1 MEARLGTAVHYTYK
15 QGAAQPMLPAR
26 ITQNSIR
33 RVLTVGFTL
42 VIALLLAAG
51 FFGLR
56 NLRAIQEN
64 AASLVN
70 EQLVSTRLIDE
81 IQRQQGT
88 LSAVFY
94 TLAPDPDVVDTE
106 RVLAQLDDAGSNI
119 ERVVVSMSASEEAP
133 LWRDL
138 KRASEA
144 FAAEAR
150 RLLELPDPPTLSSRE
165 LLRYHEEVLAVVA
178 KLVESSYQ
186 KANLAQNQI
195 RERSREL
202 VRDSLLLIGACL
214 VLAIVCATFT
224 VRVSAQLFR
233 EMEWQAGELSRVSWH
248 MLENQESAA
257 RRFSHE
263 LHDELGQS
271 LTAIKANLMGLGAV
285 LDANPAGRR
294 RLEDCVKL
302 VDEATSN
309 VRELSQLLRPTILD
323 DFGLDASLRWLCD
336 GFTERTGI
344 TVRYESDLG
353 GRLPEETET
362 HLFRIAQE
370 ALTNVARH
378 SGAREVEV
386 RLQASG
392 DRVALAVADNGR
404 GLASPQGPQPGLG
417 MIGMRA
423 RARSAGGELS
433 VHSAAG
439 AGVRIEV
446 QVPARL
452 IPDAKENPNLVSR

>member
-1 MEARLGTAVHYTYK
+1 MGTAVHYTYK
-15 QGAAQPMLPAR
+15 EGSARAARPMFPAR
-26 ITQNSIR
+26 ITQHSIR

-56 NLRAIQEN
+56 NIRAIQDN
-64 AASLVN
+64 AARLVN
-70 EQLVSTRLIDE
+70 EQLVSARLIDE
-81 IQRQQGT
+81 IQRQQDT
-88 LSAVFY
+88 LSVVFY
-94 TLAPDPDVVDTE
+94 TLAPDPDSVDSE
-106 RVLAQLDDAGSNI
+106 RVLAQLDDAARII
-119 ERVVVSMSASEEAP
+119 ERVVASMASSEEAP
-133 LWRDL
+133 LWKEL
-138 KRASEA
+138 KRASDA

-150 RLLELPDPPTLSSRE
+150 RLLALPEPPTLSSRE
-165 LLRYHEEVLAVVA
+165 LLRRHEEVLAVVA
-178 KLVESSYQ
+178 KLVEASYQ
-186 KANLAQNQI
+186 KANEAESQI
-195 RERSREL
+195 NARSRGL
-202 VRDSLLLIGACL
+202 IRDSLLLIGACL

-224 VRVSAQLFR
+224 VRVSSQLFR

-336 GFTERTGI
+336 GFRERTGI

-378 SGAREVEV
+378 SGAGEVEV

-392 DRVALAVADNGR
+392 DCVTLAVADNGC
-404 GLASPQGPQPGLG
+404 GLASPQGPQQGLG

-446 QVPARL
+446 QVPARVVR
-452 IPDAKENPNLVSR
+452 DAKENPNLVSR